1 MRGLYYKIWVDA
13 IITERSKKTEAR
25 NWKIYTIIPVS
36 LLQGVNLFTFF
47 YWMKTLV
54 NRDLPLFFPVDVFNA
69 RLINDF
75 LSIVITLFV
84 PFVILNYLL
93 IFSYDR
99 YEQLIV
105 KYRSACVKYYKRYT
119 MITLGLLIIPII
131 IQKMFF

>member
-1 MRGLYYKIWVDA
+1 MAGLYYKIWVDA
-13 IITERSKKTEAR
+13 IVTERSKKTEAR
-25 NWKIYTIIPVS
+25 NWKIYTIIPMS
-36 LLQGVNLFTFF
+36 LLQGINLFTFF

-54 NRDLPLFFPVDVFNA
+54 NRNLPVFFPVTIFNA

-75 LSIVITLFV
+75 IAIVITLFV
-84 PFVILNYLL
+84 PFVILNFLL

-105 KYRSACVKYYKRYT
+105 KYRSGCAKYYKRYT
-119 MITLGLLIIPII
+119 MITLGLLVIPII